1 MYRIGQEEI
10 NAAKTVIET
19 KDFFKINGSLQSC
32 YKLEEALKN
41 RFSVNHASF
50 VTSGFGALVSA
61 LIGFG
66 IGPGDEV
73 IVPAYTYIA
82 TAMAVVNVGAIPV
95 IAEIDETLGLDPDDF
110 EKKISK
116 YTKAVIPV
124 HMQGMPCNMDRI
136 CGIAAK
142 HGIKVLEDACQ
153 ANGASFGGRLLG
165 SIGDAGALSFNFF
178 KIISCGEG
186 GALLTKD
193 SSIYEKACIYQDSSA
208 IAYFGDQMNGFSQLP
223 FCGNE
228 YRGNEILAAIMCCQ
242 LEKLDSIVADLRRN
256 KAKLLSLLGDVCVA
270 PSNDADGDCG
280 IQIPFRFDTYEK
292 AKDFSEKTGQ
302 MLLYNCGKHVY
313 YDWAPIMEKR
323 GAAHELMNPYNMPAN
338 KDLNHNY
345 SPDMCPKS
353 LDLLKRT
360 VTYGISPDWTDE
372 EIETTAEKI
381 KSILN
386 G

>member
-10 NAAKTVIET
+10 DAVKSVIET
-19 KDFFKINGSLQSC
+19 KDFFKVNGALQSC
-32 YKLEEALKN
+32 YKFEEELKT
-41 RFSVNHASF
+41 RFDVNHASF

-82 TAMAVVNVGAIPV
+82 TAMAVVTVGAIPV

-110 EKKISK
+110 EKKISE
-116 YTKAVIPV
+116 YTKAVIPA
-124 HMQGMPCNMDRI
+124 HMQGMPCDMDRI
-136 CGIAAK
+136 CEIAK
-142 HGIKVLEDACQ
+142 KYGVKVLEDACQ
-153 ANGASFGGRLLG
+153 ANGASFGGKLLG
-165 SIGDAGALSFNFF
+165 SIGDAGALSFNFY
-178 KIISCGEG
+178 KIVSCGEG
-186 GALLTKD
+186 GALLTNN
-193 SSIYEKACIYQDSSA
+193 SSVYEKACIYQDSCA
-208 IAYFGDQMNGFSQLP
+208 IAYFGDQMKGFSQIP

-242 LEKLDSIVADLRRN
+242 IKKLDGIVSDLRKN
-256 KAKLLSLLGDVCVA
+256 KAKLLALLGDVCVA
-270 PSNDADGDCG
+270 PSNDAEGDCG

-292 AKDFSEKTGQ
+292 AKEFSKETGE

-323 GAAHELMNPYNMPAN
+323 GAAHELMNPYNMEVN
-338 KDLNHNY
+338 KKLNHNY
-345 SPDMCPKS
+345 SADMCPKS

-360 VTYGISPDWTDE
+360 VTYAISPDWTDE
-372 EIETTAEKI
+372 EICSRAEKI

>member
-19 KDFFKINGSLQSC
+19 KDFFKVNGSLQSC

-136 CGIAAK
+136 CEIAAK

-280 IQIPFRFDTYEK
+280 IQIPFRFDTCEK

-372 EIETTAEKI
+372 EIEATAEKI